1 MPRVFISHKHADK
14 AIALAIANF
23 LRSNAMAALDIF
35 LSSDS
40 AYEGLRYGK
49 PITDELR
56 TTLAN
61 ADVFLLVY
69 TSPDEDWSW
78 CMWEWGIANHP
89 ASAKTT
95 MAVLQCG
102 PAPPRINDGKLTV
115 NVRNQDSVRGFI
127 KQYYKDPNFFPS
139 LSAPFGGF
147 LEPDVVRDKADD
159 LFGKLT
165 SFPVIDP
172 AIEWQT
178 WPFLNLELPLAAV
191 DRIKDVVAPLSQGD
205 RVSQVRTHAKVVVA
219 DPKALAIFGLAGLTP
234 DAPFSNLAAHW
245 EAAHPGEKAAWFDSC
260 CEQIAT
266 AAAEKLP
273 NGSPLPV
280 RAVDPQRQYVPLTT
294 RVRRSSYEGIARFD
308 LYFVDLPS
316 GDGESVGDRMLT
328 PDQFYWRPLNDDLL
342 DKTTLLSLS
351 AELKQQERNRLPLLD
366 QNRCVKYVIHRSSI
380 DEFIV
385 GHLATAATL
394 TLRHFLDDTGMRAL
408 VTNTFTVIGR
418 DAPLAEAKAASS
430 GAIRDFFVTATG
442 SPAEPVE
449 GWLTNVDLLKGRR

>member
-1 MPRVFISHKHADK
+1 MPLVFISHKHADK
-14 AIALAIANF
+14 AIALALANF
-23 LRSNAMAALDIF
+23 LRSNAMSALDIF

-40 AYEGLRYGK
+40 SYEGLRYGK

-56 TTLAN
+56 ARLAN
-61 ADVFLLVY
+61 ADAFMLVY
-69 TSPDEDWSW
+69 TTPDEDWSW
-78 CMWEWGIANHP
+78 CMWEWGVANHP
-89 ASAKTT
+89 ASARTT
-95 MAVLQCG
+95 MTVLQCG
-102 PAPPRINDGKLTV
+102 PAPPKINEGKLTV
-115 NVRNQDSVRGFI
+115 NVRNQESVRGFI
-127 KQYYKDPNFFPS
+127 KQYYKDPGFFPS
-139 LSAPFGGF
+139 LSAPFGGH

-159 LFGKLT
+159 LFGRLS

-172 AIEWQT
+172 TIEWQT
-178 WPFLNLELPLAAV
+178 WPFLNVELPLAIV
-191 DRIKDVVAPLSQGD
+191 DRIKDVVAPLGPGD
-205 RVSQVRTHAKVVVA
+205 RASQVRAHAKVVVA

-245 EAAHPGEKAAWFDSC
+245 EDAYAGERAAWFDSC

-273 NGSPLPV
+273 HSGPVPV
-280 RAVDPQRQYVPLTT
+280 RGVDSQRQYAPLTT

-308 LYFVDLPS
+308 LYFVELPS
-316 GDGESVGDRMLT
+316 IDGESVGDRMLT

-366 QNRCVKYVIHRSSI
+366 QDRRVQFVIHRSSI

-385 GHLATAATL
+385 GHLTKATTL
-394 TLRHFLDDTGMRAL
+394 TLRDFLDDSGMRAL
-408 VTNTFTVIGR
+408 VTTTFTVIGR
-418 DAPLAEAKAASS
+418 NESLAAARAASS

-442 SPAEPVE
+442 SQLEPVE